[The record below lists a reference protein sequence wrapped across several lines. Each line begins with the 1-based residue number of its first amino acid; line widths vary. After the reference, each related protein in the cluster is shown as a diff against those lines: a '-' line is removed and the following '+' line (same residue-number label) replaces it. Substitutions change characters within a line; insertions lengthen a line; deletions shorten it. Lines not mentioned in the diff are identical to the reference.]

1 MMCFRFF
8 RSHRTGG
15 SQEEKRLVETPTVQF
30 APRIVVYDTV
40 SIPRTSISLP
50 NRLSIRAVNHVSAT
64 TEPMP
69 IVNSVHC
76 KKARTQQ
83 ESSSYR
89 PASTSEY
96 KPSARQSIS
105 ATPSSTSSY
114 GHNGSHGSEAFH
126 CNQSATSKKQNYYD
140 NQRSGNVISLAQAG
154 YGLAKPHR
162 RQGSEIKSIIEGT
175 CCDVRATSSFKNRR
189 VEEPLRK
196 SARRSLIEELTQYGM
211 RNSFDPSIVQLPQL
225 KTGKPQRNR
234 HGSETIRVGNRNAQR
249 SRAANH
255 DQHSSASHR
264 QHADNVGGFRQ
275 DVDWSWYSTTEIE
288 RTCARTKTKGN
299 ETQELREGTTSGL
312 HFKQATLNILK
323 RMSRTRSTLR

>member
-1 MMCFRFF
+1 MCFRFF
-8 RSHRTGG
+8 RSHRTGEREV
-15 SQEEKRLVETPTVQF
+15 QEEKRLVETPPVQF
-30 APRIVVYDTV
+30 APRIVVYDAV

-50 NRLSIRAVNHVSAT
+50 NRLSVRAVNHVSAT

-69 IVNSVHC
+69 IVNSVHR

-89 PASTSEY
+89 PASTSEH
-96 KPSARQSIS
+96 KSSARRSIS
-105 ATPSSTSSY
+105 ATPPSTSSY
-114 GHNGSHGSEAFH
+114 GCNSSHGSEAFD

-140 NQRSGNVISLAQAG
+140 NQRSGNVTLLSQAG

-162 RQGSEIKSIIEGT
+162 RQGSEIKSIIEAT
-175 CCDVRATSSFKNRR
+175 CCDVRATSSFQKRR
-189 VEEPLRK
+189 VKEPLRK

-225 KTGKPQRNR
+225 KTGKSQRNR
-234 HGSETIRVGNRNAQR
+234 HDSETIKVESRNAQR

-264 QHADNVGGFRQ
+264 QHADNV
-275 DVDWSWYSTTEIE
+275 E
-288 RTCARTKTKGN
+288 RFQAGCGLELVFNNRDRTHMC
-299 ETQELREGTTSGL
+299 EDED
-312 HFKQATLNILK
+312 K
-323 RMSRTRSTLR
+323 RRCD